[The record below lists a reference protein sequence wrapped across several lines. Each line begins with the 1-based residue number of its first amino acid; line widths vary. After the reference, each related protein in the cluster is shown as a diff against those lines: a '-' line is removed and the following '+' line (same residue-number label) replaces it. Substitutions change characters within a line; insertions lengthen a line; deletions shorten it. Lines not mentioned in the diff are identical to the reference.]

1 MSDERAGQPAGTEH
15 RRSVRMRRRLDA
27 PPYRTFRAWADP
39 EELAR
44 WHPERVEGGLAVGSR
59 SVLVWPEE
67 REWWDVVEAHPSDT
81 FVFRRPSS
89 PDERL
94 ITLVRVTIEP
104 VGYGSRVQLEDGPF
118 QLDAAGGLDAW
129 AKAVEKWSEALTM
142 LRAHLDF
149 SVDVRRRS

>member
-1 MSDERAGQPAGTEH
+1 MNDERTDLPPGTEH
-15 RRSVRMRRRLDA
+15 RRLIRMRRRLDA

-44 WHPERVEGGLAVGSR
+44 WHPERVEGGLVVGAR

-67 REWWDVVEAHPSDT
+67 REWWEVVEANPSRT

-89 PDERL
+89 PDEQL
-94 ITLVRVTIEP
+94 ITTVRVTIDP
-104 VGYGSRVQLEDGPF
+104 AGYGSRVELEDGPF
-118 QLDAAGGLDAW
+118 PFDEAGGLDAW
-129 AKAVEKWSEALTM
+129 AKAIETWSEALTM
-142 LRAHLDF
+142 LRAYLDF